1 MPTIRPGDVLA
12 DRYLLIDLLGET
24 GDGRFW
30 RAHDRVLARHVAVFV
45 SPAGTPRAATLLE
58 AARGCARLTDRRF
71 LRVLDAEVKAG
82 MTYVVTEWGT
92 GTSLLLMLQH
102 APLAPRRAAWMV
114 GEVAGAMAAA
124 HAVGVTHGR
133 LAPENVLV
141 DLSGSVRVVG
151 AQVDAALKGLLP
163 ATERDDVHEIV
174 SLLYAGLTGRWP
186 GRSPSEM
193 PAAPLDGH
201 AVLRPRQ
208 VRAGIPRVLD
218 ELCDD
223 VLNAPDPPRA
233 PYDLTTARGIAD
245 YLREYVGDPAGMAAA
260 EAERGTVATGAIPAV
275 SPTLL
280 TPLPPV
286 LPHDARNGAT
296 AVRPGAAVPAAPTG
310 DPLADPLTGPAADP
324 LGAPTAAAPAATSSA
339 TSATPAHVAKAQ
351 PGLASSAVSGTTA
364 ATPAV
369 PAPGP
374 VTAQHDDEGA
384 TSTAERAAV
393 PADAADAADS
403 ERPSGEG
410 ASGERPAGRPNVRAA
425 QSLDVPTQA
434 GVPIFHEGE
443 EGESGDVSWL
453 AKRAEPPPPPP
464 DFEPHPE
471 RPLFAPETPEQIEA
485 RRRAQEAGPPPVS
498 EEFWPWA
505 TGHTTGAVLPHPVR
519 DPGARKRTAPGRSW
533 LQLAGFLGALV
544 ALLLVVAILYQFVG
558 PSDDGGGGGSDEAS
572 SGSSSSAPAAAPEP
586 LTGLTATSIDPQGDG
601 EERENQVAN
610 VLDGDAGTSWT
621 SERYFQQ
628 LGPGGLKTGVGLQ
641 LDLGESREVRE
652 VQLDLAGSGAAV
664 AVYLGDDAVD
674 DVEDL
679 EPVATGA
686 DLAQR
691 ASLAVEGGSGR
702 YLTLWFTALPTV
714 EGGFRAE
721 VAEVR
726 VLG

>member
-12 DRYLLIDLLGET
+12 DRYLLIDLLAET

-151 AQVDAALKGLLP
+151 AQVDAALKGLPP

-201 AVLRPRQ
+201 TVLRPRQ

-223 VLNAPDPPRA
+223 VLNATDPPRA
-233 PYDLTTARGIAD
+233 PYDLTTARGVAD

-260 EAERGTVATGAIPAV
+260 EAERGTEATGTIPAV
-275 SPTLL
+275 SPALL

-296 AVRPGAAVPAAPTG
+296 AVRPGAAVPATPATPPPPTPPPASS
-310 DPLADPLTGPAADP
+310 DPLSDPLPGP
-324 LGAPTAAAPAATSSA
+324 LGAP
-339 TSATPAHVAKAQ
+339 
-351 PGLASSAVSGTTA
+351 
-364 ATPAV
+364 
-369 PAPGP
+369 
-374 VTAQHDDEGA
+374 
-384 TSTAERAAV
+384 
-393 PADAADAADS
+393 
-403 ERPSGEG
+403 
-410 ASGERPAGRPNVRAA
+410 
-425 QSLDVPTQA
+425 
-434 GVPIFHEGE
+434 
-443 EGESGDVSWL
+443 
-453 AKRAEPPPPPP
+453 
-464 DFEPHPE
+464 
-471 RPLFAPETPEQIEA
+471 
-485 RRRAQEAGPPPVS
+485 
-498 EEFWPWA
+498 
-505 TGHTTGAVLPHPVR
+505 
-519 DPGARKRTAPGRSW
+519 
-533 LQLAGFLGALV
+533 
-544 ALLLVVAILYQFVG
+544 
-558 PSDDGGGGGSDEAS
+558 
-572 SGSSSSAPAAAPEP
+572 APAAA
-586 LTGLTATSIDPQGDG
+586 
-601 EERENQVAN
+601 
-610 VLDGDAGTSWT
+610 
-621 SERYFQQ
+621 
-628 LGPGGLKTGVGLQ
+628 
-641 LDLGESREVRE
+641 
-652 VQLDLAGSGAAV
+652 AA
-664 AVYLGDDAVD
+664 
-674 DVEDL
+674 
-679 EPVATGA
+679 
-686 DLAQR
+686 R
-691 ASLAVEGGSGR
+691 
-702 YLTLWFTALPTV
+702 
-714 EGGFRAE
+714 
-721 VAEVR
+721 
-726 VLG
+726 